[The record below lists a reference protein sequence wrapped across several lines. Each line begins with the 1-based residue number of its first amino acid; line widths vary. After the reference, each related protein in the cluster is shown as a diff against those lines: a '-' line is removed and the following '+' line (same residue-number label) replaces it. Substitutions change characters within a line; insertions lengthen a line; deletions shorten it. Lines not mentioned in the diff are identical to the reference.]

1 MNVDSENNNLKVE
14 NVNFVKMKKITFWQ
28 KIIILFFLCFSSL
41 MFFIYALFTKNNI
54 IIANKSSVDELVNIC
69 KYYIKEILKSGDN
82 KILLP
87 NLSIYSDNIHDKL
100 KILRLLT
107 NNNIYYYEDYE
118 KCLLNNPDS
127 QKCIYHLIAPKK
139 VIGKERILI
148 GDKEDGSYVL
158 LNDFKN
164 IRVAYSFGIQKLVQF
179 DKGLADRGIDVYMY
193 DHTIDSLPYNNPKFH
208 WEKIGIAGK
217 NNVNNQLK
225 TLEQLMIKNGHSSE
239 TNMILKMDI
248 ENNEWDS
255 LKDVPENVLKQFKY
269 IVIEYHFETNNVQLY
284 YNVLN
289 KIYKNH
295 QAFYLRCH
303 GREIITKFGFNRICK
318 YLEASYIIREG
329 NLFEKDDSI
338 YPIYEFDFHNPK
350 ENAYSDMNLN
360 ILKLFSS

>member
-1 MNVDSENNNLKVE
+1 MY
-14 NVNFVKMKKITFWQ
+14 
-28 KIIILFFLCFSSL
+28 
-41 MFFIYALFTKNNI
+41 FIYALFIKNNI
-54 IIANKSSVDELVNIC
+54 IIANKSSADELVNIF
-69 KYYIKEILKSGDN
+69 KYYIKEILKSKNN
-82 KILLP
+82 KTLLP
-87 NLSIYSDNIHDKL
+87 NLSIYSDNIHDKY

-107 NNNIYYYEDYE
+107 NNNFYYYGDYE

-127 QKCIYHLIAPKK
+127 QNCIYHLIAPKK

-148 GDKEDGSYVL
+148 GDKADGSYVL

-164 IRVAYSFGIQKLVQF
+164 IRIAYSFGIQKLVQF

-193 DHTIDSLPYNNPKFH
+193 DHTIDNLPYNNPKFH
-208 WEKIGIAGK
+208 WEKLGIAGK

-269 IVIEYHFETNNVQLY
+269 IVIEYHFETDNVQLY
-284 YNVLN
+284 YNILN

-303 GREIITKFGFNRICK
+303 GREIITKFGINRICK
-318 YLEASYIIREG
+318 FLEASYIIREG

-338 YPIYEFDFHNPK
+338 YPIYEFDFHDPK
-350 ENAYSDMNLN
+350 EHAYSDMNLN